1 MCQNFSI
8 VFQCFSSSKW
18 DSLKFMGQTHSNSQ
32 LAEVWF
38 GSTEF
43 SEESSNVR
51 VTSVSPV
58 IRLQHAF
65 RCLHGD
71 VLVQFLHSS
80 VLQTAAVSI
89 TLSVSIIA
97 TIQQNP
103 QTYSSSNCRL
113 KSVMN
118 HQVGRTYVLV
128 MESIKTESLIF
139 NSIVSESTER
149 KLKQNLSF
157 KHR

>member
-1 MCQNFSI
+1 MAKLQLTSLHWFPQVRPTCQNLSI

-32 LAEVWF
+32 QAEVWF
-38 GSTEF
+38 GSIEF

-51 VTSVSPV
+51 VTSVSPE

-65 RCLHGD
+65 RCFHGD

-80 VLQTAAVSI
+80 VLWTAAVSI

-97 TIQQNP
+97 TIKQNP
-103 QTYSSSNCRL
+103 QTYSSSNCRQICDE
-113 KSVMN
+113 SPSWTDIR
-118 HQVGRTYVLV
+118 VGYG
-128 MESIKTESLIF
+128 I
-139 NSIVSESTER
+139 
-149 KLKQNLSF
+149 
-157 KHR
+157 H